1 MAAAVRYVRKRND
14 VFQYERR
21 VPERVKRDAGQFA
34 VHFGSKALFRRSLR
48 TTSIVEMHAACIPV
62 HLEFE
67 QKVAAATGKTSVAP
81 ISPPPAP
88 SRNPL
93 RKVTQADLNEL
104 TDLYRRLV
112 IEPLERAHIR
122 ADADPGYAEEYER
135 MIYDLELHA
144 EDEERALH
152 TRHGGNGQ
160 HETPAET
167 AVWVIENRGWE
178 APIGSPEF
186 GAVTGA
192 IRAGTLRGRK
202 EAQALI
208 MGERAPRLLH
218 TASAEEKSVP
228 TLREVVDAYLKQRN
242 LPARTATEVKSSL
255 RKFENLIGNKRLD
268 ALTRGDFQTYAKH
281 LASQTVGGKT
291 AGSVARPT
299 SPATLRKLIGLLRA
313 AINHAIETDKFT
325 GKNPAGDINVDRYAT
340 PPNKA
345 IMPEKRRF
353 RIDEMNL
360 IFQHPWFIGCASPS
374 RSHQPGNY
382 RLTGSEYWVPVVAAY
397 TGCRASELGGL
408 MLDEV
413 RLDGH
418 YPHFVIRDNKWR
430 RTKKGE
436 SRNVP
441 VLDAL
446 LELGFASYVERVGK
460 SGAERLFPDWEQP
473 SGKSTDRNDD
483 NQWSNGRVIR
493 SFNRTVI
500 RQMLGNRLPSDARQ
514 EVTFHGFRGAFKAM
528 LGNSEYKLH
537 PNIIHEVVG
546 HEKGGMDAIYV
557 GEIPIEETYPAVR
570 GCRYKGLIVPQPAT
584 AP

>member
-1 MAAAVRYVRKRND
+1 M
-14 VFQYERR
+14 FQYERR
-21 VPERVKRDAGQFA
+21 VPERVKQDAGQFA

-48 TTSIVEMHAACIPV
+48 TTSIAEMHAACIPV

-67 QKVAAATGKTSVAP
+67 QKVAAATGQASIAL

-112 IEPLERAHIR
+112 IEPLERDHIR
-122 ADADPGYAEEYER
+122 ADADPAYAEEYER
-135 MIYDLELHA
+135 MIYELELHA
-144 EDEERALH
+144 EDEEQALH

-167 AVWVIENRGWE
+167 AAWVIENRGWE

-208 MGERAPRLLH
+208 LGETAPRLRDA
-218 TASAEEKSVP
+218 ASAETKPVQ
-228 TLREVVDAYLKQRN
+228 TLGEAVEVYLRQKDH
-242 LPARTATEVKSSL
+242 PARTETEVRSSL
-255 RKFENLIGNKRLD
+255 RLFETVIGNKRLD
-268 ALTRGDFQTYAKH
+268 ALTRRDFQSFAEH
-281 LASQTVGGKT
+281 LAKQVIGGKT
-291 AGSVARPT
+291 LGSITRPA
-299 SPATLRKLIGLLRA
+299 SRATLKKRIGLLRA
-313 AINHAIETDKFT
+313 VINYAIDKDAFS
-325 GKNPAGDINVDRYAT
+325 GPNPASGINVDVYAARA
-340 PPNKA
+340 NRA

-353 RIDEMNL
+353 TVDEMNL
-360 IFQHPWFIGCASPS
+360 VFRHPWFMGCKSSSPVQ
-374 RSHQPGNY
+374 SHQRGEY
-382 RLTGSEYWVPVVAAY
+382 RMTGAEYWVPVVAAY

-408 MLDEV
+408 MLGEV
-413 RLDGH
+413 ILDSTA
-418 YPHFVIRDNKWR
+418 PHIVVRDNKWR

-436 SRNVP
+436 ARKVP
-441 VLDAL
+441 ILDAL
-446 LELGFASYVERVGK
+446 MELGFAEYIQRTK
-460 SGAERLFPDWEQP
+460 ATGAERVFPDWKPP
-473 SGKSTDRNDD
+473 SGKNTDRNDD
-483 NQWSNGRVIR
+483 KQWSNGRVIR
-493 SFNRTVI
+493 SFNRTVM
-500 RQMLGNRLPSDARQ
+500 RQMLGDRLPLEARQ

-570 GCRYKGLIVPQPAT
+570 GCRYKGLIVPQPAR